1 MKSIL
6 FYWGKGAE
14 TRVTIIK
21 IIGECNQK
29 RQPCYL
35 NQLAQKMNLSHVAI
49 MKQLDLLREEGY
61 LHEINPD
68 GKPIYLELSLKGQQ
82 IAQEFQKQ

>member
-14 TRVTIIK
+14 TRVRIIQL
-21 IIGECNQK
+21 IHECNQK
-29 RQPCYL
+29 KQPCYL

-49 MKQLDLLREEGY
+49 MKQLNMLIEEGY
-61 LHEINPD
+61 VHEVNPD
-68 GKPIYLELSLKGQQ
+68 GKPIYLELTIKGQE
-82 IAQEFQKQ
+82 ISKEFQK

>member
-14 TRVTIIK
+14 TRVRIIQL
-21 IIGECNQK
+21 IHECNQK
-29 RQPCYL
+29 KQACYL

-49 MKQLDLLREEGY
+49 MKQLGLLIEDGYVREM
-61 LHEINPD
+61 NPG
-68 GKPIYLELSLKGQQ
+68 GKPVYLELTSKGEE
-82 IAQEFQKQ
+82 INKEFQK